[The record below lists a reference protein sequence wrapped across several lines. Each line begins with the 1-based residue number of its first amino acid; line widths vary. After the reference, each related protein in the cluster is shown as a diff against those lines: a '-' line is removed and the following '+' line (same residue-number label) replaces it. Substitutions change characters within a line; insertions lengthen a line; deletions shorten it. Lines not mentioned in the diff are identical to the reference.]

1 MCVVN
6 ALTLVLDMGFQVDRV
21 DWALQETSGG
31 LQQALDHLEA
41 HQDEPMPADWKKTPS
56 SEPAAQVDT
65 VAKSI
70 QCNTCGK
77 VFRDMDIAM
86 YHADKSGHE
95 DFSESTEEIKPLTEE
110 EKKAK
115 LDELRAKAA
124 QKRAA
129 QEEQYAKERRANE
142 IIRRKAGQEA
152 KQVREE
158 LERKEFIKEAEK
170 KRRERQEDI
179 AAKERVRQQIEEDK
193 RRRAEKAAMEKAKRE
208 GRAEPSEPATNP
220 SQNLPSKTSSATET
234 RLRVRSPSGVW
245 IGTMSVDATL
255 GDVETAMMRD
265 GKVTGAAHLTVCLT
279 IH

>member
-1 MCVVN
+1 
-6 ALTLVLDMGFQVDRV
+6 MGFQEDRV

-41 HQDEPMPADWKKTPS
+41 HQDEPMPENWRKAPPS
-56 SEPAAQVDT
+56 DSTEQTEA

-70 QCNTCGK
+70 KCNTCEK
-77 VFRDMDIAM
+77 VFRNMDLAM

-124 QKRAA
+124 LKRAA
-129 QEEQYAKERRANE
+129 QEEQNAKERRANE

-152 KQVREE
+152 GQAREE
-158 LERKEFIKEAEK
+158 LERKERIKEAEK

-193 RRRAEKAAMEKAKRE
+193 RRRAEKAAMEKAMRE
-208 GRAEPSEPATNP
+208 GRAEPAQPAATLAQGMP
-220 SQNLPSKTSSATET
+220 AKTSFATET
-234 RLRVRSPSGVW
+234 RLRVRAPGGMW
-245 IGTMSVDATL
+245 MGTMRVDATL
-255 GDVETAMMRD
+255 GDVEKAVLLD
-265 GKVTGAAHLTVCLT
+265 GKGQGAASLTVCHT